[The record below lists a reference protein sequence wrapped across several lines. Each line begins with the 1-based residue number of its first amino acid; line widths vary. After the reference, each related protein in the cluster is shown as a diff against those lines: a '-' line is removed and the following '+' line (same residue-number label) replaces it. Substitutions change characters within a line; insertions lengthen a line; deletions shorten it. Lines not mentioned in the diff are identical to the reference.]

1 MSNSASKQR
10 AIVSHPSKQGNMY
23 RVPAGAAASG
33 LDTDFLTGFY
43 YKPDRFP
50 WPLLRLL
57 PEERRRRL
65 VNKLKRRRL
74 PEMDE
79 RIVHQVSGPLTELFY
94 GWFKGYRQGNA
105 LHDWLVSGWLRRHVA
120 AGTPGTFHGFQES
133 CGRSLGTAKSLG
145 LTALL
150 ESTLPPSTLPIVAAE
165 YRRLGVPWPGESEP
179 SAELLAELPRAEFH
193 VAQSAFAERSL
204 IEYGV
209 EPGRIFRMPLG
220 VDTARFRPADGPRR
234 DGPFRAFFA
243 GQMSVRK
250 GVHHLLAA
258 WQAAG
263 LQDAELVFAGA
274 PRDSYIR
281 ELIGKA
287 GASVRHLGFVPHAR
301 LHEAYQSA
309 DVFVFPSLAEGGVYV
324 IYEALA
330 AGLPCIVSDHAGSAV
345 RDGIEGFVVPVGDI
359 EALAA
364 RLKQLAGDEAL
375 RRRMAL
381 AARARA
387 EHFAWPN
394 FYRRIGI
401 MYGEAVARDHRP
413 ASGPMDLFER

>member
-1 MSNSASKQR
+1 MNQSR

-33 LDTDFLTGFY
+33 LRADFLTGFY

-57 PEERRRRL
+57 PAVRRERLRE
-65 VNKLKRRRL
+65 KLERRRL

-105 LHDWLVSGWLRRHVA
+105 FHDWLASSWLRRHVA
-120 AGTPGTFHGFQES
+120 TGPAGTFHGFQDS
-133 CGRSLGTAKSLG
+133 CGRSLDTAKSLG
-145 LTALL
+145 LTAML

-165 YRRLGVPWPGESEP
+165 YRRLGVPWPGETVP
-179 SAELLAELPRAEFH
+179 SAELLAELPRADFH

-209 EPGRIFRMPLG
+209 APGRIFRMPLG
-220 VDTARFRPADGPRR
+220 VDTSRFRPAAEPRR
-234 DGPFRAFFA
+234 GGPFRVFFA

-258 WQAAG
+258 GQAAG
-263 LQDAELVFAGA
+263 LRNAELVFAGA
-274 PRDSYIR
+274 PRDAYIR

-301 LHEAYQSA
+301 LHEAYQNA

-330 AGLPCIVSDHAGSAV
+330 AGLPCIVSDRAGSAV
-345 RDGIEGFVVPVGDI
+345 RDGVEGFVVPVGDTD
-359 EALAA
+359 ALAA
-364 RLKQLAGDEAL
+364 RLREIAGDETL

-381 AARARA
+381 AARARG

-401 MYGEAVARDHRP
+401 MYGEAVARDHQP
-413 ASGPMDLFER
+413 ASAPTDLFER

>member
-1 MSNSASKQR
+1 MR

-33 LDTDFLTGFY
+33 IPTAFLTGFY

-57 PEERRRRL
+57 PDGPRRRIQEKLERRRL
-65 VNKLKRRRL
+65 E
-74 PEMDE
+74 EMDDA
-79 RIVHQVSGPLTELFY
+79 RVSQVSGPLPELFY
-94 GWFKGYRQGNA
+94 GWFKGYRQGND
-105 LHDWLVSGWLRRHVA
+105 LHDRLAARWLKRHVA
-120 AGTPGTFHGFQES
+120 AGTTGVFHGFQES
-133 CGRSLGTAKSLG
+133 CFRSLAAAKAQG
-145 LTALL
+145 LTTLL
-150 ESTLPPSTLPIVAAE
+150 ESTLPPSTLPLVAAE
-165 YRRLGVPWPGESEP
+165 YRRLDVPWPGATEP
-179 SAELLAELPRAEFH
+179 SAELLAELPRADFH

-220 VDTARFRPADGPRR
+220 VDISRFRPAGGPRAP
-234 DGPFRAFFA
+234 GPFRAFFA

-258 WQAAG
+258 WRAADLRDG
-263 LQDAELVFAGA
+263 QLVFAGA
-274 PRDSYIR
+274 PRDRYIA
-281 ELIGKA
+281 ELAARPDPSI
-287 GASVRHLGFVPHAR
+287 RYLGFVPHAR
-301 LHEAYQSA
+301 LHETYQSA

-330 AGLPCIVSDHAGSAV
+330 AGLPCIVSANAGSAV
-345 RDGIEGFVVPVGDI
+345 REGIEGFVVPVGDI

-364 RLKQLAGDEAL
+364 RLRQLAGDEAL

-381 AARARA
+381 AARSRA
-387 EHFAWPN
+387 ENFAWPD

-401 MYGEAVARDHRP
+401 MYREAVAREGR
-413 ASGPMDLFER
+413 AAAGPMDLFER

>member
-1 MSNSASKQR
+1 MR

-33 LDTDFLTGFY
+33 IPTEFLTGFY

-50 WPLLRLL
+50 WPLLQRL
-57 PEERRRRL
+57 PADRRRRL
-65 VNKLKRRRL
+65 EEKLERRRL
-74 PEMDE
+74 DDMDE
-79 RIVHQVSGPLTELFY
+79 SHVHQVSGPLPELFY

-105 LHDWLVSGWLRRHVA
+105 LHDRAVARWLGRHVSPA
-120 AGTPGTFHGFQES
+120 TTGIFHGFQES
-133 CGRSLGTAKSLG
+133 CLRSLSAAKARG

-150 ESTLPPSTLPIVAAE
+150 ESTLPPSTLPLVAGE
-165 YRRLGVPWPGESEP
+165 YRRLDVSWSGATEP
-179 SAELLAELPRAEFH
+179 SAELLAELPRADFH

-204 IEYGV
+204 IDYGV
-209 EPGRIFRMPLG
+209 APGRIFRMPLG
-220 VDTARFRPADGPRR
+220 VDVERFHPREGPRPS
-234 DGPFRAFFA
+234 GPFRAFFA

-258 WQAAG
+258 WRIAG
-263 LQDAELVFAGA
+263 LRDGELVFAGA
-274 PRDSYIR
+274 PRDRYIAD
-281 ELIGKA
+281 LIA
-287 GASVRHLGFVPHAR
+287 RADASVQHLGFVPHAR
-301 LHEAYQSA
+301 LHEAYRAA

-330 AGLPCIVSDHAGSAV
+330 AGLPCIVSANAGSAV

-359 EALAA
+359 EALAT
-364 RLKQLAGDEAL
+364 RLRQLADDEGL

-381 AARARA
+381 AARSRA
-387 EHFAWPN
+387 QQFAWPA

-401 MYGEAVARDHRP
+401 MYREAVARTGNP
-413 ASGPMDLFER
+413 AAAAMDLFER